1 MKKRDAVIFAL
12 SIFLL
17 MLPACANQA
26 EEIKSTTEKR
36 AGEERSGTEKQLEH
50 IGDGT
55 DNQAEE
61 GSRMII
67 EVNRQQFR
75 AELYENDTA
84 AALEKMLPLTLRME
98 ELNGNEKYHYMVE
111 ELPADAEKI
120 RTIQNGDIMLYGSDC
135 LVLFFQTFN
144 TSYSYTRI
152 GYVEDAEEFAEA
164 LGRGTVEISFS
175 MEKDEERK

>member
-55 DNQAEE
+55 DNSGQCCM
-61 GSRMII
+61 RMTQ
-67 EVNRQQFR
+67 R
-75 AELYENDTA
+75 
-84 AALEKMLPLTLRME
+84 LRW
-98 ELNGNEKYHYMVE
+98 KKCF
-111 ELPADAEKI
+111 P
-120 RTIQNGDIMLYGSDC
+120 
-135 LVLFFQTFN
+135 
-144 TSYSYTRI
+144 
-152 GYVEDAEEFAEA
+152 
-164 LGRGTVEISFS
+164 
-175 MEKDEERK
+175 

>member
-1 MKKRDAVIFAL
+1 M
-12 SIFLL
+12 
-17 MLPACANQA
+17 
-26 EEIKSTTEKR
+26 
-36 AGEERSGTEKQLEH
+36 
-50 IGDGT
+50 
-55 DNQAEE
+55 
-61 GSRMII
+61 
-67 EVNRQQFR
+67 
-75 AELYENDTA
+75 LYENDTA

-98 ELNGNEKYHYMVE
+98 ELNGNEKYYYMEE

-135 LVLFFQTFN
+135 LVLFFQTFD

-152 GYVEDAEEFAEA
+152 GYVEDAEEVAEA